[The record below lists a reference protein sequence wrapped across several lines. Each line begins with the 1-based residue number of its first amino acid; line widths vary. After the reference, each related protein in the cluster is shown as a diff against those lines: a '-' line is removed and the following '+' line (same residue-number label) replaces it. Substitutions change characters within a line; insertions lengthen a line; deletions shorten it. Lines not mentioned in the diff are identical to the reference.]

1 MKGLCDARAWRRRLM
16 GADAGRQPDAFARQT
31 SAFVAG
37 HGLVRVFYAAL
48 LFLLLDDLREW
59 PRWLAA
65 GFDETLWPVSWMAW
79 AGVPFVV
86 NTAWT
91 LALLGAGLCLLFPG
105 RRWARVMLFLG
116 LLQFVALTYSGVK
129 IKHHWHGWLWVSLC
143 LAFLPDGD
151 RASLEASRARRQMHL
166 GVVFGAQCAL
176 ALFYSLSGAFKL
188 GFAGAQALIGDV
200 HGLHPMALAYQ
211 LAGYLARHSEAGML
225 GGWLLEHP
233 LLGFPAYQ
241 LAIYLELFSLVA
253 VFRPSVHRVW
263 GLALIAFH
271 VGNELVLGI
280 AFTRQL
286 LLVGLLF
293 VCSPTAPP
301 TFDWRRTAC
310 DLPLLG
316 GLARRLGLSPPVR

>member
-1 MKGLCDARAWRRRLM
+1 MRRLLDARAWRRRL
-16 GADAGRQPDAFARQT
+16 AGPSASRTPEAFARQT
-31 SAFVAG
+31 RVFSAG
-37 HGLVRVFYAAL
+37 HRLVQVFYAAL
-48 LFLLLDDLREW
+48 LYLLIDDIHEW
-59 PRWLAA
+59 PRWLGAD
-65 GFDETLWPVSWMAW
+65 FEQTLWPVSWIAW
-79 AGVPFVV
+79 AGVPLVV

-91 LALLGAGLCLLFPG
+91 LALLGAGLCLAFPG
-105 RRWARVMLFLG
+105 RRAFRVMLLLG
-116 LLQFVALTYSGVK
+116 LLQFVALTYSGET
-129 IKHHWHGWLWVSLC
+129 IKHHWHGWLWVAFC
-143 LAFLPDGD
+143 LVFLPDGD

-176 ALFYSLSGAFKL
+176 GLFYSLSGAFKL
-188 GFAGAQALIGDV
+188 LFTAGQLALGDV
-200 HGLHPMALAYQ
+200 HGLHPMAMAYQ
-211 LAGYLARHSEAGML
+211 LGAYVARHSNAGML
-225 GGWLLEHP
+225 ADVLLERP

-241 LAIYLELFSLVA
+241 VAIYLELFTLVA

-293 VCSPTAPP
+293 VCSPSAP
-301 TFDWRRTAC
+301 TDIDWRRMAG

-316 GLARRLGLSPPVR
+316 GIFRRLGLGPRR